1 MPIVMVRPMPKP
13 AMALKATFSSMAV
26 AKTTSTRKKVVRASR
41 DIPAQTAKPARA
53 AQVLIRADGA
63 GAKENQGK
71 RAEKFRDKLLREAVH
86 GKSSG
91 GEKEDAPD
99 SNRCILA
106 AKVRGTPVPRGSR
119 GLTVQTSKR
128 RAV

>member
-1 MPIVMVRPMPKP
+1 
-13 AMALKATFSSMAV
+13 MAAGNV
-26 AKTTSTRKKVVRASR
+26 AKRGDHDANGKTMRER
-41 DIPAQTAKPARA
+41 DAEKAKTARA